1 MKIFK
6 AVILGAFLA
15 SSTIIFAQGGNTPVP
30 GIDIIV
36 KSEINNPIVKLTLNQ
51 GILKKVSGLKDEER
65 SLFLAKVIPTE
76 INRASNLKLNLIQ
89 WQNTFREQLLK
100 NRCNPCR
107 TYETFSFKA
116 KDPRSKKSYII
127 QFDLHTEVKRLS
139 P

>member
-6 AVILGAFLA
+6 TAILGAFLA
-15 SSTIIFAQGGNTPVP
+15 SSTVIFAQGGGNPIP
-30 GIDIIV
+30 GIDIII
-36 KSEINNPIVKLTLNQ
+36 KDASLASIVKLTLNQ
-51 GILKKVSGLKDEER
+51 SILKKVSALKDEER

-107 TYETFSFKA
+107 AYETFSFKA

-127 QFDLHTEVKRLS
+127 QFYLHTEVKRLS